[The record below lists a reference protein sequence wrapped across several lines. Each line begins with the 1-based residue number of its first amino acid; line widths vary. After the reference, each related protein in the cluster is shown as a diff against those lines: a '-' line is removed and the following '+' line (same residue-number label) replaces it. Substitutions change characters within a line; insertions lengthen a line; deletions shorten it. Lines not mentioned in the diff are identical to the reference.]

1 MGTGD
6 PLGCA
11 IPHTVA
17 SGMGGLRTAGDLVA
31 RMQMTRAM
39 RLDAAKAHVADRLGV
54 SVADLHDEPTMR
66 EVRSDLRLG
75 TLQHAPGEPKGME
88 AKMHI
93 AERLG
98 IAINSVARF
107 RQRTP

>member
-1 MGTGD
+1 M
-6 PLGCA
+6 
-11 IPHTVA
+11 
-17 SGMGGLRTAGDLVA
+17 
-31 RMQMTRAM
+31 
-39 RLDAAKAHVADRLGV
+39 
-54 SVADLHDEPTMR
+54 ADLHDEPTMR